1 MEPLPLHTQSTP
13 PIPIAIAIEI
23 GLGIG
28 IEIGL
33 GIAIVLPATPVLRRL
48 LPSLVAS
55 ASQPAE
61 HGRDAVQFMFMAL
74 ALRFVQGLADNQD
87 ILYRRAF
94 HRRAAGDFKIPAAI
108 RAGGLPIPLG
118 DTQRN
123 RLAGAKPLVP
133 R

>member
-1 MEPLPLHTQSTP
+1 MDEMDQHLPDAGFRSKLPRTP
-13 PIPIAIAIEI
+13 PIPIEIAI
-23 GLGIG
+23 GI
-28 IEIGL
+28 

-48 LPSLVAS
+48 FPNLVAC

-74 ALRFVQGLADNQD
+74 ALRSVQGLADNQD

-94 HRRAAGDFKIPAAI
+94 HRRAARDFNIPAAI